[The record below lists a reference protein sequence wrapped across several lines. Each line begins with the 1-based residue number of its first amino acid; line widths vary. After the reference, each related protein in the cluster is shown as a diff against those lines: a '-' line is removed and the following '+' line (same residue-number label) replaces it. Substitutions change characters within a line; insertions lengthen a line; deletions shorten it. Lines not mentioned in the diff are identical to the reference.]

1 MMDHLLPHHPHAS
14 MLASDGGTELGRG
27 FAARFPRQFQRFWTF
42 SAGLT
47 IAMICLAGSA
57 LAATPSPES
66 ALGIKPIHSEI
77 DYEIPSPENVD
88 RCTVTDIEREGWVG
102 WEVFS
107 PDGMILR
114 RFADTNGDK
123 KIDLWSYFKF
133 GVEVYRDVDGDF
145 NGKAD
150 QYRWLGTGGTRWGI
164 DSNED
169 SRIDQWKQI
178 SAEEASAEVVAALR
192 ESDPARFARLLIT
205 EKELQ
210 TLGLGKT
217 KTEQLAAKSDRAA
230 SDFLG
235 LAKRQSAVGPKARW
249 VQFAASPPG
258 IVPADTDGSTK
269 DVMVY
274 ENAVAMFEQD
284 SKAGQLM
291 VGTLVK
297 VGDAWRLVELPSVG
311 GDGQAVAQT
320 NGNFFTPGSLAG
332 TTQATGGMGEETQ
345 RLVTALESVD
355 SRLAT
360 ESDER
365 VVAKLHAQRAD
376 VIEALAKNA
385 ETPTMRESW
394 VRQLVDTLGLAVQ
407 SGSYPDGMDRLR
419 KISRNYG
426 DNNESLAAY
435 ADYQAIRADYTIR
448 QTPDADFSEVQKWY
462 LEALTGFVDRYPR
475 TAETA
480 SAYLDLAL
488 SKEFEDKEKEAL
500 EFYKKVANAFP
511 GTDAGEKAA
520 GAARRLDSVGRRI
533 ELDGDTIDGK
543 PFRLAALRGK
553 PVVVHYWA
561 TWCEPCKQD
570 TKLLRRLQASY
581 QRAGLQLVGI
591 NVDATRESAAGYLK
605 ENPLP
610 WVQLFEPGGLE
621 SSRLAKM
628 LGVQTLPTM
637 MLIDADGKVVRH
649 NVRAAELD
657 DELAAM
663 MKRK

>member
-1 MMDHLLPHHPHAS
+1 MMDHLLPRCLRHRRLRTLAAVGVSPAAAS
-14 MLASDGGTELGRG
+14 LLIGVAG
-27 FAARFPRQFQRFWTF
+27 FSLIGIDSTAAAAAP
-42 SAGLT
+42 SPK
-47 IAMICLAGSA
+47 SA
-57 LAATPSPES
+57 LS
-66 ALGIKPIHSEI
+66 IQPIHSEI
-77 DYEIPSPENVD
+77 DYDVPPAEAVD
-88 RCTVTDIEREGWVG
+88 RCTVTDIDRKGWLG

-107 PDGMILR
+107 PDGILLR

-123 KIDLWSYFKF
+123 KIDLWSYFRF
-133 GVEVYRDVDGDF
+133 GVEVYRDIDSDF

-150 QYRWLGTGGTRWGI
+150 QYRWLGTGGARWGI

-169 SRIDQWKQI
+169 SRVDQWKQI

-192 ESDPARFARLLIT
+192 ESDPSRFSRLLIT

-210 TLGLGKT
+210 SLGLGRA
-217 KTEQLAAKSDRAA
+217 KTEQLATKADRAA
-230 SDFLG
+230 RDFAG
-235 LAKRQSAVGPKARW
+235 LAKRQSAVGTKARW

-258 IVPADTDGSTK
+258 VVPADTDGSTQ
-269 DVMVY
+269 DVLVY

-284 SKAGQLM
+284 GKSGQLM

-297 VGDAWRLVELPSVG
+297 FGDAWRLVELPSVG
-311 GDGQAVAQT
+311 GEGEAVAQT
-320 NGNFFTPGSLAG
+320 TGNFFTPGAAAG
-332 TTQATGGMGEETQ
+332 AVAAVGGMGEDTQ
-345 RLVTALESVD
+345 RLVTALEAVD

-360 ESDER
+360 ESNEAA
-365 VVAKLHAQRAD
+365 VAKLHAQRAD
-376 VIEALAKNA
+376 VIESLAKSA
-385 ETPTMRESW
+385 ETPTMRDSW
-394 VRQLVDTLGLAVQ
+394 VRQLVDTLALAVQ
-407 SGSYPDGMDRLR
+407 SNSYPDGMARLR
-419 KISRNYG
+419 LVARNYG
-426 DNNESLAAY
+426 ENNESLAAY

-448 QTPDADFSEVQKWY
+448 QTPDADFAEVQQWY

-475 TAETA
+475 MPETA

-488 SKEFEDKEKEAL
+488 SKEFEDKDKEAL

-533 ELDGDTIDGK
+533 ELDGNTIDGK

-591 NVDATRESAAGYLK
+591 NVDATRESAVGYLK

-621 SSRLAKM
+621 SSRLAKV

-657 DELAAM
+657 EELAAM
-663 MKRK
+663 TKRK